1 MTSNVR
7 CLALAA
13 CALVLV
19 PVACASGDHAGNG
32 GAGAGGAAA
41 GTASVT
47 AGGGAVNA
55 TAGTTAAGS
64 GGAAAGSGGA
74 SGGNGGAAGSGVAGT
89 NGGAAGASAGA
100 AGASAGSGPTSCAGH
115 AISMAANTTGSADD
129 TAHALVA
136 IDLQTDLPIGNADR
150 TIEFWMYAKPTDWV
164 AEKNEVY
171 VYGTVGASLQQVG
184 LDFGAPAV
192 QGMPSNHA
200 TLGPYTDGTYDDDTG
215 KYLGID
221 STASQWLHV
230 AMTWDGLNTTLRT
243 YVNGTLRIT
252 TKNTAKLI
260 TNQSPFYLGCNPPYY
275 GCFNGL
281 FDELRIWKVL
291 RTDAEIMAT
300 YNKAL
305 VGNEPGLVGYW
316 KFNEAPGSLTAAD
329 SVTTPGHTAH
339 TGALMAA
346 LPGNVPTFVTP
357 DPLPPV
363 ACP

>member
-1 MTSNVR
+1 MIIEAR

-13 CALVLV
+13 CALLLT
-19 PVACASGDHAGNG
+19 PLACSSSDKATSG

-41 GTASVT
+41 GSPNNS
-47 AGGGAVNA
+47 AGGGAGGA
-55 TAGTTAAGS
+55 SAGASAGGG

-74 SGGNGGAAGSGVAGT
+74 SAGSAGASAGSGGVATGGT
-89 NGGAAGASAGA
+89 AGASAGA

-115 AISMAANTTGSADD
+115 AISMAANATGSAAD
-129 TAHALVA
+129 TAHALVS
-136 IDLQTDLPIGNADR
+136 IDLQSDLPLGNADR
-150 TIEFWMYAKPTDWV
+150 TIEFWMYVKPTDWV
-164 AEKNEVY
+164 AEKNEIY
-171 VYGTVGASLQQVG
+171 VVGTVGASLQQMG

-192 QGMPSNHA
+192 QGMPNNHA

-221 STASQWLHV
+221 SAASQWLHV
-230 AMTWDGLNTTLRT
+230 AMTWDGTNTTLRT

-291 RTDAEIMAT
+291 RSDAEIMAS
-300 YNKAL
+300 YDKAL
-305 VGNEPGLVGYW
+305 VGNEPGLIGYY
-316 KFNEAPGSLTAAD
+316 KFNEAPGALTAAD
-329 SVTTPGHTAH
+329 SVTTAGHTAH
-339 TGALMAA
+339 PGTLMAA
-346 LPGNVPTFVTP
+346 APANVPTFVTP
-357 DPLPPV
+357 DPLAPV

>member
-1 MTSNVR
+1 
-7 CLALAA
+7 
-13 CALVLV
+13 
-19 PVACASGDHAGNG
+19 
-32 GAGAGGAAA
+32 
-41 GTASVT
+41 
-47 AGGGAVNA
+47 
-55 TAGTTAAGS
+55 
-64 GGAAAGSGGA
+64 
-74 SGGNGGAAGSGVAGT
+74 
-89 NGGAAGASAGA
+89 
-100 AGASAGSGPTSCAGH
+100 
-115 AISMAANTTGSADD
+115 MAANTTGSAVD
-129 TAHALVA
+129 TAHALVS
-136 IDLQTDLPIGNADR
+136 IDLQADLPIGNADR
-150 TIEFWMYAKPTDWV
+150 TIEFWMYVKPTDWV
-164 AEKNEVY
+164 AEKNEIY

-184 LDFGAPAV
+184 LDFGAPSV
-192 QGMPSNHA
+192 QGMPGNHA

-281 FDELRIWKVL
+281 FEELHVWKVL
-291 RTDAEIMAT
+291 RTDAEIMAN

-316 KFNEAPGSLTAAD
+316 KFNEEPGSLTAAD

-339 TGALMAA
+339 PGTLMAA
-346 LPGNVPTFVTP
+346 MPANVPTFVTP